1 MSATSLTSVAQ
12 SNNLNGS
19 VQAALQQA
27 KRTANQAEATA
38 QTLAAQAANAQAE
51 ATNAQDYA
59 SALTIQAGQA
69 QLSVGWTQQNLAEI
83 ETAGQLNTQISSVV
97 KNVVDASPPAQPSIV
112 VAAKPTPPVI
122 QPVVNT
128 QGQITGK
135 IINTSA

>member
-1 MSATSLTSVAQ
+1 LTSVAQ
-12 SNNLNGS
+12 PASLNGS
-19 VQAALQQA
+19 VQSALQQA
-27 KRTANQAEATA
+27 KRVANQAEATA
-38 QTLAAQAANAQAE
+38 QTLATQAASAQAE

-69 QLSVGWTQQNLAEI
+69 QLNVGWTQQNLAEV
-83 ETAGQLNTQISSVV
+83 ETVGQLNTQITSVI
-97 KNVVDASPPAQPSIV
+97 KNVVDSQPPATPPIV

-128 QGQITGK
+128 QGQVTGK